1 MNLVKV
7 LPHEGDKAFD
17 GWYPA
22 LGVCQ
27 SLFLATIATAAMAIT
42 TTMAIPA

>member
-17 GWYPA
+17 GRYPA

-27 SLFLATIATAAMAIT
+27 SLFLATIATAMAIT